1 MKKSVLL
8 TLTPPKLTK
17 QLREQAEKDIPV
29 IDNAW
34 GRRKEYKYNSYIKA
48 KIEKGYLILS
58 VFKTEFV
65 RSGSKYPMYIVYFDR
80 KKGEY
85 LSLETETGKWRTAML
100 ENLDA
105 GLSCYNFKHYISEK
119 DAEKI
124 KKYLKIGEGD
134 FYSICQYQSSL
145 RTKRLDRQYKRK
157 TDEWDQI
164 LKPVRSIPKDW
175 NKWVLRRAISEH
187 FIFYYYKRSG
197 STEGYCTCCGKKV
210 AVEKPKYNEEGV
222 CPNCGQTI
230 TYKSIGKFGRIWTK
244 QETAYLIQRCHPGFI
259 IREFSVRMAVG
270 KDSYRNPVVLSSEE
284 NRYLYDKDF
293 NETAFYFDDYKKR
306 GARWIQGE
314 ANRGGY
320 WYYYYRYISNCSGA
334 VYPTTIPDLAK
345 KELKMS
351 GLPEILKQKSVFR
364 PRDYFISLRRAPV
377 LEQLVKANLYK
388 LSQEVMNY
396 PEKISCTQQ
405 HGALHTRLG
414 ISRNALK
421 RLRERDGGLEYL
433 VWLQEENTSAHYLD
447 DDLIFWF
454 MNNNIKPKDLKFIQ
468 PKMSFVQIRNYLTRQ
483 KGRRKDSI
491 SQVLITWQ
499 DYLSMAKRIKMDT
512 DDEIVYRTSKLYQ
525 RHKEI
530 IQYIEENRLSVTAG
544 ELADKYPNINEIL
557 SGLDKKY
564 EYGNEIFTVLAPH
577 CIEDILKEGQALH
590 HCIDKKTE
598 YLERINEQETYIL
611 FLRKTEQPDKPYYTL
626 EVEPGG
632 VIRQKRTEYD
642 RQNKDIEEAS
652 EFLKEW
658 QREIQKRIT
667 ASDKKLADKS
677 RQLRIESYAEMR
689 KKKVKINGGLFQ
701 GKYLADVLE
710 ADLMEMPDTFEH
722 AA

>member
-364 PRDYFISLRRAPV
+364 PRDYFISLRKAPV
-377 LEQLVKANLYK
+377 LEHLVKANLYK
-388 LSQEVMNY
+388 
-396 PEKISCTQQ
+396 C
-405 HGALHTRLG
+405 H
-414 ISRNALK
+414 
-421 RLRERDGGLEYL
+421 
-433 VWLQEENTSAHYLD
+433 
-447 DDLIFWF
+447 
-454 MNNNIKPKDLKFIQ
+454 
-468 PKMSFVQIRNYLTRQ
+468 
-483 KGRRKDSI
+483 RKS
-491 SQVLITWQ
+491 
-499 DYLSMAKRIKMDT
+499 
-512 DDEIVYRTSKLYQ
+512 
-525 RHKEI
+525 
-530 IQYIEENRLSVTAG
+530 
-544 ELADKYPNINEIL
+544 
-557 SGLDKKY
+557 
-564 EYGNEIFTVLAPH
+564 
-577 CIEDILKEGQALH
+577 
-590 HCIDKKTE
+590 
-598 YLERINEQETYIL
+598 
-611 FLRKTEQPDKPYYTL
+611 
-626 EVEPGG
+626 
-632 VIRQKRTEYD
+632 
-642 RQNKDIEEAS
+642 
-652 EFLKEW
+652 
-658 QREIQKRIT
+658 
-667 ASDKKLADKS
+667 
-677 RQLRIESYAEMR
+677 
-689 KKKVKINGGLFQ
+689 
-701 GKYLADVLE
+701 
-710 ADLMEMPDTFEH
+710 
-722 AA
+722 

>member
-1 MKKSVLL
+1 
-8 TLTPPKLTK
+8 
-17 QLREQAEKDIPV
+17 
-29 IDNAW
+29 
-34 GRRKEYKYNSYIKA
+34 
-48 KIEKGYLILS
+48 
-58 VFKTEFV
+58 
-65 RSGSKYPMYIVYFDR
+65 
-80 KKGEY
+80 
-85 LSLETETGKWRTAML
+85 
-100 ENLDA
+100 
-105 GLSCYNFKHYISEK
+105 
-119 DAEKI
+119 
-124 KKYLKIGEGD
+124 
-134 FYSICQYQSSL
+134 
-145 RTKRLDRQYKRK
+145 
-157 TDEWDQI
+157 
-164 LKPVRSIPKDW
+164 
-175 NKWVLRRAISEH
+175 
-187 FIFYYYKRSG
+187 
-197 STEGYCTCCGKKV
+197 
-210 AVEKPKYNEEGV
+210 
-222 CPNCGQTI
+222 
-230 TYKSIGKFGRIWTK
+230 
-244 QETAYLIQRCHPGFI
+244 
-259 IREFSVRMAVG
+259 
-270 KDSYRNPVVLSSEE
+270 
-284 NRYLYDKDF
+284 
-293 NETAFYFDDYKKR
+293 
-306 GARWIQGE
+306 
-314 ANRGGY
+314 
-320 WYYYYRYISNCSGA
+320 
-334 VYPTTIPDLAK
+334 
-345 KELKMS
+345 
-351 GLPEILKQKSVFR
+351 
-364 PRDYFISLRRAPV
+364 
-377 LEQLVKANLYK
+377 
-388 LSQEVMNY
+388 
-396 PEKISCTQQ
+396 
-405 HGALHTRLG
+405 
-414 ISRNALK
+414 
-421 RLRERDGGLEYL
+421 
-433 VWLQEENTSAHYLD
+433 
-447 DDLIFWF
+447 
-454 MNNNIKPKDLKFIQ
+454 
-468 PKMSFVQIRNYLTRQ
+468 
-483 KGRRKDSI
+483 
-491 SQVLITWQ
+491 
-499 DYLSMAKRIKMDT
+499 MAKRIKMDT

>member
-1 MKKSVLL
+1 MYEKELKRAERLLENEFGTEWKKIVQTLGVWDL
-8 TLTPPKLTK
+8 THCIGRDLTSFIAYPERGSGGSSNWQGNCSPEVIRQIT
-17 QLREQAEKDIPV
+17 QYVRECQTH
-29 IDNAW
+29 
-34 GRRKEYKYNSYIKA
+34 RRKEDFLLLDPMC
-48 KIEKGYLILS
+48 G
-58 VFKTEFV
+58 
-65 RSGSKYPMYIVYFDR
+65 SGTS
-80 KKGEY
+80 
-85 LSLETETGKWRTAML
+85 
-100 ENLDA
+100 
-105 GLSCYNFKHYISEK
+105 
-119 DAEKI
+119 
-124 KKYLKIGEGD
+124 GD
-134 FYSICQYQSSL
+134 
-145 RTKRLDRQYKRK
+145 
-157 TDEWDQI
+157 
-164 LKPVRSIPKDW
+164 
-175 NKWVLRRAISEH
+175 
-187 FIFYYYKRSG
+187 
-197 STEGYCTCCGKKV
+197 V
-210 AVEKPKYNEEGV
+210 A
-222 CPNCGQTI
+222 
-230 TYKSIGKFGRIWTK
+230 
-244 QETAYLIQRCHPGFI
+244 A
-259 IREFSVRMAVG
+259 
-270 KDSYRNPVVLSSEE
+270 D
-284 NRYLYDKDF
+284 
-293 NETAFYFDDYKKR
+293 
-306 GARWIQGE
+306 
-314 ANRGGY
+314 
-320 WYYYYRYISNCSGA
+320 
-334 VYPTTIPDLAK
+334 
-345 KELKMS
+345 
-351 GLPEILKQKSVFR
+351 
-364 PRDYFISLRRAPV
+364 
-377 LEQLVKANLYK
+377 
-388 LSQEVMNY
+388 
-396 PEKISCTQQ
+396 
-405 HGALHTRLG
+405 LG
-414 ISRNALK
+414 IQCVQYDLNPELPCGLGGWNALK
-421 RLRERDGGLEYL
+421 DDVEDSADL
-433 VWLQEENTSAHYLD
+433 VFLHPPYHSIIRYSGNMWGKPHA
-447 DDLIFWF
+447 DDLSRCDNYADFIEKL
-454 MNNNIKPKDLKFIQ
+454 NHVIKKLFFSLRSGGVLALLVGD
-468 PKMSFVQIRNYLTRQ
+468 IRQN
-483 KGRRKDSI
+483 GEFHSI
-491 SQVLITWQ
+491 ANDVMT
-499 DYLSMAKRIKMDT
+499 KRIKMDT

>member
-187 FIFYYYKRSG
+187 YIFYYYKRSN

-210 AVEKPKYNEEGV
+210 AVEKPKYNGEGV
-222 CPNCGQTI
+222 CPNCGQAI

-259 IREFSVRMAVG
+259 IREFSVCIAVG

-293 NETAFYFDDYKKR
+293 NETAFYFDDYKNR

-396 PEKISCTQQ
+396 SEKISCTQQ

-421 RLRERDGGLEYL
+421 RLREQDGGLEYL

-454 MNNNIKPKDLKFIQ
+454 MNNNIEPKDLKFIQ
-468 PKMSFVQIRNYLTRQ
+468 PKMSFVQIRNYLIRQ

-491 SQVLITWQ
+491 SQVLITWR

-512 DDEIVYRTSKLYQ
+512 DDEIVYRTSQLYQ

-710 ADLMEMPDTFEH
+710 ADLMEMPDTIEH